1 MDSNFAPIRKNRY
14 RITSP
19 FGPRSVQPV
28 ILGKTLIL
36 DFHQVVRIIPNSV
49 TAEFGTIRAWGGFSS
64 HPSQRTKL

>member
-19 FGPRSVQPV
+19 YGPRSVQ
-28 ILGKTLIL
+28 LIL